1 MKEEKKGV
9 KTEQSRLDI
18 YWSFVSVGTYLNRGF
33 QTPVARPKVNLPVK
47 TQLQTNWAKARSLK
61 WHIEEKQSLGGVG
74 GVSSSNLVIHVT
86 CNHQVFK

>member
-1 MKEEKKGV
+1 M

-18 YWSFVSVGTYLNRGF
+18 YWIVVPVGTYLNWGF
-33 QTPVARPKVNLPVK
+33 QTLVARPKGTLPFD

-61 WHIEEKQSLGGVG
+61 WHLEEKQSLGCVCG
-74 GVSSSNLVIHVT
+74 GSSSNLVIYVT